1 MMTGSNPQGH
11 GRVIKADADAIT
23 EAAAALQA
31 GAVVAI
37 PTETVYGLAADAS
50 NAKAVANIY
59 RTKGRPDFNP
69 LIVHVPDHAAA
80 ERLAQFDDRASM
92 LAFRFWPGPLTLVL
106 PLQPDAPVA
115 KAVTAGLPTIALRC
129 PAHPVMQAVL
139 RQSGLFLAAPSANR
153 SGGISPTRA
162 EHVARSFG
170 EAMPLVLDAGA
181 CAAGLESTIVAVRE
195 NGWQLL
201 RPGPVTAVEIAHL
214 LGEPP
219 LPVTEARIEA
229 PGQLASHYAPSKPV
243 RLNALEA
250 TPDEW
255 HIGFGGISGDD
266 NLSTDGDLAEAA
278 ARLFDALHKADASDK
293 GGIAIAPIPGEDIGV
308 AINDRL
314 RRAAA

>member
-1 MMTGSNPQGH
+1 MMTGSNPLGH
-11 GRVIKADADAIT
+11 GRVAKAESAAIA
-23 EAAAALQA
+23 EAVERLRA

-50 NAKAVANIY
+50 NADAVAQIY

-92 LAFRFWPGPLTLVL
+92 LAVRFWPGPLTLVL
-106 PLQPDAPVA
+106 PLQPDAGVA

-139 RQSGLFLAAPSANR
+139 KQSGLALAAPSANR

-170 EAMPLVLDAGA
+170 ETMPLVLDAGP
-181 CAAGLESTIVAVRE
+181 CAAGLESTIVAIRE

-201 RPGPVTAVEIAHL
+201 RPGPVTAAEIEAL
-214 LGEPP
+214 LDEPP
-219 LPVTEARIEA
+219 LPVSDAKIEA

-243 RLNALEA
+243 RLNAREVLEG
-250 TPDEW
+250 EW
-255 HIGFGGISGDD
+255 HIGFGVVAGDD
-266 NLSTDGDLAEAA
+266 NLSPDGDLAEAA
-278 ARLFDALHKADASDK
+278 ARLFDALHKGDASK
-293 GGIAIAPIPGEDIGV
+293 ATSIAVAPIPDEGIGV

-314 RRAAA
+314 KRAAA

>member
-1 MMTGSNPQGH
+1 MMTGSNPLGH
-11 GRVIKADADAIT
+11 GRVAKAESAAIA
-23 EAAAALQA
+23 EAVERLRA

-50 NAKAVANIY
+50 NADAVAQIY

-80 ERLAQFDDRASM
+80 ERLAQFDDRASK
-92 LAFRFWPGPLTLVL
+92 LAVRFWPGPLTLVL
-106 PLQPDAPVA
+106 PLQPDARVA

-139 RQSGLFLAAPSANR
+139 KQSGLALAAPSANR

-170 EAMPLVLDAGA
+170 EAMPLVLDAGP
-181 CAAGLESTIVAVRE
+181 CAAGLESTIVAIRE

-201 RPGPVTAVEIAHL
+201 RPGPVTAAEIEAL
-214 LGEPP
+214 LYEPP
-219 LPVTEARIEA
+219 LPVSDAKIEA

-243 RLNALEA
+243 RLNAREA
-250 TPDEW
+250 QSGEW
-255 HIGFGGISGDD
+255 HIGFGAVAGDD
-266 NLSTDGDLAEAA
+266 NLSPDGDLAEAA
-278 ARLFDALHKADASDK
+278 ARLFDALHKGDASK
-293 GGIAIAPIPGEDIGV
+293 ATSIAVAPIPDEGIGV

-314 RRAAA
+314 KRAAA

>member
-1 MMTGSNPQGH
+1 MMTGSNPLGH
-11 GRVIKADADAIT
+11 GRVAKAESAAIA
-23 EAAAALQA
+23 EAVERLRA

-50 NAKAVANIY
+50 NADAVAQIY

-92 LAFRFWPGPLTLVL
+92 LAVRFWPGPLTLVL
-106 PLQPDAPVA
+106 PLQPDAGVA

-139 RQSGLFLAAPSANR
+139 KQSGLALAAPSANR

-170 EAMPLVLDAGA
+170 EAMPLVLDAGP
-181 CAAGLESTIVAVRE
+181 CAAGLESTIVAIRE

-201 RPGPVTAVEIAHL
+201 RPGPVTAAEIEAL
-214 LGEPP
+214 LDEPP
-219 LPVTEARIEA
+219 LPVSDAKIEA

-243 RLNALEA
+243 RLNAREVLEG
-250 TPDEW
+250 EW
-255 HIGFGGISGDD
+255 HIGFGVVAGDD
-266 NLSTDGDLAEAA
+266 NLSPDGDLAEAA
-278 ARLFDALHKADASDK
+278 ARLFDALHKGDASK
-293 GGIAIAPIPGEDIGV
+293 ATSIAVAPIPDEGIGV

-314 RRAAA
+314 KRAAA

>member
-1 MMTGSNPQGH
+1 MTGSNPLGH
-11 GRVIKADADAIT
+11 GRVAKAESAAIA
-23 EAAAALQA
+23 EAVERLRA

-50 NAKAVANIY
+50 NADAVAQIY

-92 LAFRFWPGPLTLVL
+92 LAVRFWPGPLTLVL
-106 PLQPDAPVA
+106 PLQPDAGVA

-139 RQSGLFLAAPSANR
+139 KQSGLALAAPSANR

-170 EAMPLVLDAGA
+170 ETMPLVLDAGP
-181 CAAGLESTIVAVRE
+181 CAAGLESTIVAIRE

-201 RPGPVTAVEIAHL
+201 RPGPVTAAEIEAL
-214 LGEPP
+214 LDEPP
-219 LPVTEARIEA
+219 LPVSDAKIEA

-243 RLNALEA
+243 RLNAREVLEG
-250 TPDEW
+250 EW
-255 HIGFGGISGDD
+255 HIGFGVVAGDD
-266 NLSTDGDLAEAA
+266 NLSPDGDLAEAA
-278 ARLFDALHKADASDK
+278 ARLFDALHKGDASK
-293 GGIAIAPIPGEDIGV
+293 ATSIAVAPIPDEGIGV

-314 RRAAA
+314 KRAAA

>member
-1 MMTGSNPQGH
+1 MTSADEAGIGAAVDALRI
-11 GRVIKADADAIT
+11 GR
-23 EAAAALQA
+23 
-31 GAVVAI
+31 VVAI
-37 PTETVYGLAADAS
+37 PTETVYGLAADAA
-50 NAKAVANIY
+50 NADAVANIY

-80 ERLAQFDDRASM
+80 ERLANFDNRATA
-92 LAFRFWPGPLTLVL
+92 LAARFWPGPLTLVL
-106 PLQPDAPVA
+106 PLVPGAPVA

-139 RQSGLFLAAPSANR
+139 KRSGLCLAAPSANR

-162 EHVARSFG
+162 EHVIRSLG
-170 EAMPLVLDAGA
+170 ADTPLVLDAGP
-181 CAAGLESTIVAVRE
+181 CSAGLESTIVAVRD

-201 RPGPVTAVEIAHL
+201 RPGPVTAGDIETL
-214 LGEPP
+214 LSEPP

-243 RLNALEA
+243 RLNATTA
-250 TPDEW
+250 RPGEW
-255 HIGFGGISGDD
+255 HIGFGTITGDA
-266 NLSTDGDLAEAA
+266 NLSVEGDLADAA
-278 ARLFDALHKADASDK
+278 ARLFDELHRADASNRDS
-293 GGIAIAPIPGEDIGV
+293 IAIAPIPDEGIGA